1 MSTNSTLPSWHE
13 DTGFQPDMSLF
24 DGASDK
30 IIGKPMPA
38 SRAATKGK
46 TEAWQAISG
55 VTGLGKTFQMRNPID
70 SIINDD
76 DESGNPEI
84 GHPTMDLI
92 ISELPPKPTHR
103 IVPSGPPPRP
113 PIGQNAR
120 VKSLSRPPYGLQQGP
135 QPGRRT
141 DTPLPPKSSSGPLP
155 SEMTDKDYD
164 NFYYRGR
171 GGASRKMRRSRKM
184 RKSRKMRRVK
194 TQMRRKNSSRKSTRR
209 RTRK

>member
-1 MSTNSTLPSWHE
+1 MSRKRSLPAWHE

-24 DGASDK
+24 DGAPDK
-30 IIGKPMPA
+30 IIGKPMPT
-38 SRAATKGK
+38 SHVATKGK

-55 VTGLGKTFQMRNPID
+55 VTGLGKTFQMRNPLD

-76 DESGNPEI
+76 DESGNPES

-103 IVPSGPPPRP
+103 IVPSGLPPRP
-113 PIGQNAR
+113 PTQQKVQYAPKN
-120 VKSLSRPPYGLQQGP
+120 VPVESL
-135 QPGRRT
+135 
-141 DTPLPPKSSSGPLP
+141 PKSSYVPRYGDDWHDRYSTP
-155 SEMTDKDYD
+155 STQKT
-164 NFYYRGR
+164 
-171 GGASRKMRRSRKM
+171 GGASRKMR
-184 RKSRKMRRVK
+184 KSRRARRVK

>member
-76 DESGNPEI
+76 DESGNPES

-103 IVPSGPPPRP
+103 IVPSGLPPRP
-113 PIGQNAR
+113 P
-120 VKSLSRPPYGLQQGP
+120 SPPISEV
-135 QPGRRT
+135 RREFRERMRRELNEQMQRA
-141 DTPLPPKSSSGPLP
+141 PEERMQ
-155 SEMTDKDYD
+155 EMEPM
-164 NFYYRGR
+164 
-171 GGASRKMRRSRKM
+171 GGASRKMRRSRKTK
-184 RKSRKMRRVK
+184 KSRRARRVK